1 MNLPLE
7 GITVVAVEQAVAG
20 PLATRHLA
28 DLGARVIK
36 IERPDG
42 GDFAR
47 GYDTTVKGLASWFV
61 WLNRTKESVTLDLK
75 HDDARD
81 VLDRLLSR
89 ADVFVQN
96 LAPGATDRMGFAAV
110 DLRRRYPRL
119 IVCNISGYGSSGPLV
134 QKKAYDLI
142 IQSEVGIVSITGT
155 EDTPCKVGISIA
167 DISAGMYAYSGI
179 LTALFARAKS
189 GEGTVVDVA
198 LLDTLGEWMGYANYY
213 TSYGGTPPERTGAS
227 HATIAPYGPYRT
239 RDGAVVVAVQHN
251 REWTRFCAQV
261 LQLPQRADDPRFGT
275 NASRVEHR
283 DALTAIIESV
293 FTHLT
298 SAEAIE
304 RLVAADIANARVNRV
319 QDFLEHPQL
328 AARDCWREID
338 SPSGPLH
345 TLRPPVRIDGYDVAM
360 GPVPALGQH
369 TQSVLEE
376 LEFDNATIDSWKQA
390 GIV

>member
-1 MNLPLE
+1 MTLPLE
-7 GITVVAVEQAVAG
+7 GITVVAIEQAVAG

-47 GYDTTVKGLASWFV
+47 GYDATVRGLASWFV

-75 HDDARD
+75 RD
-81 VLDRLLSR
+81 EAQHVLERLLSR

-96 LAPGATDRMGFAAV
+96 LAPGATDRMGLAAA

-119 IVCNISGYGSSGPLV
+119 IICNISGYGSSGPLV
-134 QKKAYDLI
+134 DKKAYDLI

-155 EDTPCKVGISIA
+155 EDTPCKVGLSIA

-179 LTALFARAKS
+179 LTALLTREKT
-189 GEGTVVDVA
+189 GEGTTVDVA
-198 LLDTLGEWMGYANYY
+198 LLDTLGEWMGYATYY
-213 TSYGGTPPERTGAS
+213 TSYGGSPPPRTGAS
-227 HATIAPYGPYRT
+227 HATIAPYGPYKT
-239 RDGAVVVAVQHN
+239 TDGTVVVAVQHG

-261 LQLPQRADDPRFGT
+261 LEQRQLADDPRFMT
-275 NASRVEHR
+275 NASRVCHR
-283 DALTAIIESV
+283 DALTAIIERV
-293 FTHLT
+293 FSCLT
-298 SAEAIE
+298 SAEVIA
-304 RLVAADIANARVNRV
+304 RLVNADIANARVNSV

-328 AARDCWREID
+328 AARDCWRDIE
-338 SPSGPLH
+338 SSVGPIRG
-345 TLRPPVRIDGYDVAM
+345 LRPPVRMDGYDVAI
-360 GPVPALGQH
+360 GAVPDLGQH

-376 LEFDNATIDSWKQA
+376 LDFDRETIDSWKRA
-390 GIV
+390 GVV